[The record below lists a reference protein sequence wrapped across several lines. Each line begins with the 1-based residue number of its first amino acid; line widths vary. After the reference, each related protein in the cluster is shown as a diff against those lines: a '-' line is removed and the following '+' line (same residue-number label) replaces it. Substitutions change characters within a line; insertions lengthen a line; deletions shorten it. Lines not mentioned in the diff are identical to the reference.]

1 MKHLRSLVAAITII
15 LFIVGFFAGSFALK
29 LTETFINRE
38 TLGLSVLDSLTPNLS
53 LGFLLAFCSLSA
65 GVMLWAYIKTNFPF
79 SPSLVF
85 ISGLIVSLTS
95 AFLSVWLHLRQI
107 RFIESQFDT
116 YRNIPLTVRGINY
129 FSWGSTI
136 VFFISGVITI
146 FFLWIPH
153 LRKSSVRIASTEQQY
168 VNKRYLTI
176 GSIVF
181 LVFALISFIGF
192 LCRML
197 PTVL

>member
-1 MKHLRSLVAAITII
+1 MKYLRPPVAATTII
-15 LFIVGFFAGSFALK
+15 LFVVGFSAGSFALK

-38 TLGLSVLDSLTPNLS
+38 TLGLSAPDSLTPNLS
-53 LGFLLAFCSLSA
+53 MGFLLAFCSLSA
-65 GVMLWAYIKTNFPF
+65 GVMLWAYVKTNFSF

-85 ISGLIVSLTS
+85 IFGLFVSLTS
-95 AFLSVWLHLRQI
+95 AFLGVWLHLRQL
-107 RFIESQFDT
+107 RFIETQFASLG
-116 YRNIPLTVRGINY
+116 NIPLTVRGVNY

-136 VFFISGVITI
+136 VFFVSGMITI

-153 LRKSSVRIASTEQQY
+153 FRESQIDITPT
-168 VNKRYLTI
+168 VNKKYLTI
-176 GSIVF
+176 GTIVF

>member
-1 MKHLRSLVAAITII
+1 MKYLRSLVAATTIV
-15 LFIVGFFAGSFALK
+15 LFIVGFSAGSFALK

-53 LGFLLAFCSLSA
+53 LGFLMAFCSLSA
-65 GVMLWAYIKTNFPF
+65 GVMLWAYIKTNFSF

-85 ISGLIVSLTS
+85 IFGLFVSLTS
-95 AFLSVWLHLRQI
+95 AFLGVWLYLRQL
-107 RFIESQFDT
+107 RFIETQFDT
-116 YRNIPLTVRGINY
+116 LGNIPLTVRGVNY

-136 VFFISGVITI
+136 VFFVSGMITV

-153 LRKSSVRIASTEQQY
+153 FRESQIGITPTEQN
-168 VNKRYLTI
+168 VNKKYLTI
-176 GSIVF
+176 GTIVF